1 MGYPKT
7 NPGEGVTAR
16 PFLPGVEKA
25 VLEYWERDRTFE
37 ASVAARGKDAD
48 GGSEF
53 VLLDGPPFAD
63 GLPHYGH
70 LLAGYAKDAVS
81 RYRTMRG
88 DRVERR
94 FGWTCHGLPSE
105 MEVEKQLGISSKR
118 DIESLGVDAFNR
130 ACRSFV
136 MRHTQE
142 WRDYVTRQAR
152 WVDFDN
158 DCKTMDLTYMESVM
172 WAFKKIWDKGLIYQ
186 GHSISWYCG
195 ACETPL
201 SDSESEGTMDHRDTG
216 REVRDPELT
225 VRLRLE
231 TGEVALL
238 WTRTPWLLPATL
250 AVAVHPEA
258 EYVTVEHDGERYL
271 LAASRLPDHTR
282 ELGEDAAERVVART
296 LGADLADRR
305 YTPLLDSFAGHPGA
319 HRLVAAGHVGTD
331 VGTGLVP
338 VAPAFGEIDRAVAD
352 GAGIAL
358 VLPLDAGCR
367 FTDDVAPYAG
377 LPVLDAGPA
386 LVRDLEA
393 AGAVLRR
400 ATHRHTCPHCWRC
413 GQRLLERAVP
423 SWFLAVDGI
432 RRRMLELN
440 QRISWTP
447 ERVRDG
453 LFGKW
458 LENAHDWNISRNR
471 YWGAPMPVWV
481 SDDPAWPRTDVYG
494 SLEELRRDFGVRL
507 SDLHRPAVDELTR
520 PNPDDP
526 TGRSTMRRIPEVLD
540 CWFETGSM
548 PFAHIHYP
556 FENAEWFERH
566 NPCDLVVEYH
576 AQTRGWF
583 YYMHVLATALFDRP
597 AFGSCSV
604 LGVVTGTDGHAMSKS
619 RNNYLDIPSVFERDG
634 SEAMRWSLLS
644 SPLVRG
650 GDLVVTERN
659 SQEALRQAVM
669 PLWNAWAFLSLHAA
683 GAGRAGRRH
692 TGSAQLLDRYLL
704 ARTRLLV
711 GETTR
716 AMDDNDLA
724 AACAPVRDFLDALT
738 NWYIRCSRARF
749 AAKDTDALDT
759 LHTVL
764 EILCRLMAPLLPMV
778 GEHIWRGLTGE
789 RSVHLADW
797 PAESELPADEA
808 LVAAVE
814 RTRQIVSTTL
824 ALRRADGLRVR
835 LPLPRLTVACD
846 DHADLAPLTGL
857 IREQVNVKEVVLE
870 PDPAAHATVRLSVD
884 ARACGRR
891 LGSRTQEVIDAAAA
905 GAWIRDPDG
914 GITVAGVP
922 MLPGETNE
930 RLVADAPGTA
940 VLPDGAGLVVLDT
953 RVTEE
958 LAAEGLARDLVRVAQ
973 QARRAAGLRLLDRI
987 ELNLEVPDDVA
998 AAVRPY
1004 EGFIARETVAETV
1017 YFKALGQE
1025 AFTGT
1030 VGDGARARAS
1040 VSTVPAAGGSR

>member
-1 MGYPKT
+1 MGYSKT
-7 NPGEGVTAR
+7 KPSEGVPAR
-16 PFLPGVEKA
+16 PFLPGVERA
-25 VLEYWERDRTFE
+25 VLEYWESDQTFR
-37 ASVAARGKDAD
+37 ASVEARGTDAD

-142 WRDYVTRQAR
+142 WRDYVSRQAR

-172 WAFKKIWDKGLIYQ
+172 WAFKTVWDKGLIYQ

-195 ACETPL
+195 SCETPL

-216 REVRDPELT
+216 REQRDPELT

-231 TGEVALL
+231 SGELALL
-238 WTRTPWLLPATL
+238 WTRAPWVLPSTL

-258 EYVTVEHDGERYL
+258 EYVTVEHGGERYL
-271 LAASRLPDHTR
+271 LAASRLSDYAR
-282 ELGEDAAERVVART
+282 ELGEDVADRVVATT

-305 YTPLLDSFAGHPGA
+305 YTPPFDFFADHDNA
-319 HRLVAAGHVGTD
+319 HRLVTASDVSTD
-331 VGTGLVP
+331 EGTGLVP
-338 VAPAFGEIDRAVAD
+338 VAPAYGETDQAVAEA
-352 GAGIAL
+352 AGIAL
-358 VLPLDAGCR
+358 VLPVDAGCR
-367 FTDDVAPYAG
+367 FTDEVAPYAG
-377 LPVLDAGPA
+377 RPVLDASPA
-386 LVRDLEA
+386 IVRDLEA
-393 AGAVLRR
+393 SGAVLRH
-400 ATHRHTCPHCWRC
+400 ATHRHRCPHCWRC
-413 GQRLLERAVP
+413 GTRLLERAVP

-440 QRISWTP
+440 QQISWTP

-471 YWGAPMPVWV
+471 YWGAPMPVWI
-481 SDDPAWPRTDVYG
+481 SDDPAFPRTDVYG
-494 SLEELRRDFGVRL
+494 SLEELRRDFGVQL
-507 SDLHRPAVDELTR
+507 SDLHRPAIDELTR

-548 PFAHIHYP
+548 PFAHVHYP
-556 FENAEWFERH
+556 FENTGWFERH

-597 AFGSCSV
+597 AFDSCSV

-619 RNNYLDIPSVFERDG
+619 RNNYLDIPAVFDRDG
-634 SEAMRWSLLS
+634 SDAMRWSLLS

-650 GDLVVTERN
+650 SDLVVTERN

-669 PLWNAWAFLSLHAA
+669 PLWNAWAFHALHA
-683 GAGRAGRRH
+683 GTAGREGRRH
-692 TGSAQLLDRYLL
+692 SGSTQLLDRYLL

-716 AMDDNDLA
+716 AMESHDLA
-724 AACAPVRDFLDALT
+724 AACALMRDFLDALT

-749 AAKDTDALDT
+749 AGGDTDAIDT

-764 EILCRLMAPLLPMV
+764 EILCRLMAPLLPMIS
-778 GEHIWRGLTGE
+778 EHVWRGLTGE
-789 RSVHLADW
+789 RSVHLTDW
-797 PAESELPADEA
+797 PAESELPADDP

-824 ALRRADGLRVR
+824 ALRRADGLRIR
-835 LPLPRLTVACD
+835 LPLARLTVACD
-846 DHADLAPLTGL
+846 DHGVLEPLTGL
-857 IREQVNVKEVVLE
+857 IREQANVKEVVLAA
-870 PDPAAHATVRLSVD
+870 DPTTYGTIQLSVN

-891 LGSRTQEVIDAAAA
+891 LGSRTQEVIDAVAA
-905 GAWIRDPDG
+905 GAWVREPDG
-914 GITVAGVP
+914 GIRVAGIP
-922 MLPGETNE
+922 MRPEEIDE
-930 RLVADAPGTA
+930 RLVADTPGSA
-940 VLPDGAGLVVLDT
+940 VLPNGAGLVVLDT

-958 LAAEGLARDLVRVAQ
+958 LAAEGMARDLVRVAQ

-987 ELNLEVPDDVA
+987 ELNFEVPDDVA

-1004 EGFIARETVAETV
+1004 EAFIARETVADTV
-1017 YFKALGQE
+1017 YFKAVGRD
-1025 AFTGT
+1025 AFTGS
-1030 VGDGARARAS
+1030 VGNGARARAS
-1040 VSTVPAAGGSR
+1040 VSTVHTASGPR